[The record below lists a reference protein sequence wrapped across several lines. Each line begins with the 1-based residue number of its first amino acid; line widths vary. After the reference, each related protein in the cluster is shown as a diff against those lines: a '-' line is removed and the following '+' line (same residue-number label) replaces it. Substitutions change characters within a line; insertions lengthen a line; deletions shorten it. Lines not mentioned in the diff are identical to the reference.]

1 MTTKIKSMTRLG
13 RAVLDGKMSSEEA
26 VQVCL
31 ERIERQD
38 GLTRSF
44 VSLRPERALAE
55 ARLRDAENPRGPL
68 HGVPFAVKDIFDTI
82 DLPTQFN
89 SPYYLGFQPAK
100 DAAAVA
106 LLRSAGAVLLGK
118 VATAEFATLGALPE
132 TRNPYNAEFTPGGS
146 SAGSAAAVGGGEV
159 PLALATQTA
168 GSTIRPASFC
178 GAAAFKPTWG
188 LVPVE
193 GSRPFAPSLDTVGW
207 IAEDC
212 DLLVRSA
219 QASGIELADTPP
231 NESRLR
237 IGFYRTPYYQ
247 EADAETDFALEK
259 TINHLQRAGHTV
271 TEVPGPPGA
280 EGLNEWQNILMQGE
294 GRASYLAEWAKDPDL
309 LHPGVRDVVKNV
321 LGITHNDMREAYDRI
336 AALRPQFD
344 LAMQGF
350 DAWLTPAT
358 PGEPPKFES
367 GNGLATFNRLFTALH
382 VPCIALPGFTGPY
395 GLPVG
400 IQLIA
405 QRFADRHLLE
415 TARIV
420 ESVLKSAEYS
430 GSE

>member
-1 MTTKIKSMTRLG
+1 MTAKIKSMTRLG
-13 RAVLDGKMSSEEA
+13 RAVLDGKITSEMA
-26 VQVCL
+26 VQTCL
-31 ERIERQD
+31 DRIEQQD

-44 VSLRPERALAE
+44 VNLRAARALAE
-55 ARLRDAENPRGPL
+55 ARQRDNEKPRGPL

-106 LLRSAGAVLLGK
+106 LLRSAGAVFLGK
-118 VATAEFATLGALPE
+118 VATAEFASLGSLPE

-188 LVPVE
+188 LVPLE
-193 GSRPFAPSLDTVGW
+193 GTRPFAPSLDTVGW

-219 QASGIELADTPP
+219 QASGIELNDTPP
-231 NESRLR
+231 GGSKLR
-237 IGFYRTPYYQ
+237 IGFYRTPYYE
-247 EADAETDFALEK
+247 EAQAETDFALEK
-259 TINHLQRAGHTV
+259 TSNLLQRAGHTV
-271 TEVPGPPGA
+271 TEVAGPSGA

-294 GRASYLAEWAKDPDL
+294 GRASYLAEWTQDPEL
-309 LHPGVRDVVKNV
+309 LHPGVRDVVNNV
-321 LGITHNDMREAYDRI
+321 LGITHDDMREAYDRI

-350 DAWLTPAT
+350 DAWLTPAA

-382 VPCIALPGFTGPY
+382 VPCITLPGFTGPY

-420 ESVLKSAEYS
+420 ESVLKSA
-430 GSE
+430 G

>member
-1 MTTKIKSMTRLG
+1 MTRLG
-13 RAVLDGKMSSEEA
+13 RAVLNGEMSSERA
-26 VQVCL
+26 VQTCL
-31 ERIERQD
+31 ERIEQQD

-44 VSLRPERALAE
+44 VSLRAKQALIE
-55 ARLRDAENPRGPL
+55 ARQRDTETSRGPL
-68 HGVPFAVKDIFDTI
+68 HGVPFAVKDIFDTV

-118 VATAEFATLGALPE
+118 VATAEFAALGSLPE
-132 TRNPYNAEFTPGGS
+132 TRNPFNAEFTPGGS

-159 PLALATQTA
+159 PLALATQTG

-193 GSRPFAPSLDTVGW
+193 GVRPFAPSLDTVGW

-219 QASGIELADTPP
+219 QASGIEIADEFPK
-231 NESRLR
+231 ESGLR
-237 IGFYRTPYYQ
+237 IGFYRTPYYE

-259 TINHLQRAGHTV
+259 TINLLQRAGHKV
-271 TEVPGPPGA
+271 TEVPGPSGA
-280 EGLNEWQNILMQGE
+280 ERLNEWQNILMQGE
-294 GRASYLAEWAKDPDL
+294 GRASYLAEWAQDPDL
-309 LHPGVRDVVKNV
+309 LHPGVRDVVNNV
-321 LGITHNDMREAYDRI
+321 LGITHNDMREAYDRVG
-336 AALRPQFD
+336 ALRQQFD
-344 LAMQGF
+344 QAMQGF
-350 DAWLTPAT
+350 DAWLTPAV
-358 PGEPPKFES
+358 PGEPPKFEL

-382 VPCIALPGFTGPY
+382 VPCITLPGFTGPY

-400 IQLIA
+400 IQLVA

-415 TARIV
+415 TARMV
-420 ESVLKSAEYS
+420 ESVLKSAA
-430 GSE
+430 